1 LVQPADRQLAGVKL
15 TLLRMQD
22 RPMRDSPRTPVA
34 RDRGEQKI
42 AATNI
47 AIRRYADEPR
57 RRRGGRWVGRN
68 LANRRQLLR
77 VAPTVWRA
85 PQNRARFVDCC
96 DLLLIV
102 RITEVY
108 KRLTPAPVL

>member
-1 LVQPADRQLAGVKL
+1 MALRKRLVQPADRQLAGVKL

-57 RRRGGRWVGRN
+57 RRRGGADGLGETLQTDVNYCVLPRLSG
-68 LANRRQLLR
+68 APRRT
-77 VAPTVWRA
+77 ARA
-85 PQNRARFVDCC
+85 
-96 DLLLIV
+96 L
-102 RITEVY
+102 
-108 KRLTPAPVL
+108 